1 LIGAFEYISSSKPN
15 AKLLLV
21 GDGPERLGLQEKVN
35 ELGLE
40 ERVIFTGNVPHNEVH
55 NYISSF
61 DLAVLP
67 SNSNEGF
74 HYSPLKLRE
83 FFAAG
88 VPVIASAMGDVK
100 HVIEDSNGGWLV
112 EPKSKEAIGQMI
124 LDLEQDKESLMAAS
138 LRAREYAIKEMGVSK
153 QIRMIEEY
161 FGI

>member
-1 LIGAFEYISSSKPN
+1 
-15 AKLLLV
+15 
-21 GDGPERLGLQEKVN
+21 
-35 ELGLE
+35 
-40 ERVIFTGNVPHNEVH
+40 
-55 NYISSF
+55 
-61 DLAVLP
+61 
-67 SNSNEGF
+67 
-74 HYSPLKLRE
+74 
-83 FFAAG
+83 
-88 VPVIASAMGDVK
+88 MGDVK